1 MRRRFQGLTLTG
13 LLHVLPHDGVGGAEI
28 AARQAARA
36 APGEVTVAFLSGS
49 VDGPAEPNRFS
60 LNGLGP
66 FDPIAAIRAGLLALD
81 RPVAVFSLWK
91 SALAMLMTAL
101 LAPKTRR
108 VLFLHSDRRVHLPDR
123 LATWLQARLAHEV
136 WADCRRSLEGLGDL
150 MPAGKATR
158 VISFM
163 ASRLDTPVRTAPRPR
178 FIFWGRL
185 TPLKRIDR
193 ALDLFAQ
200 VARDRPDA
208 HFTLIGPDDGSETG
222 LRAQVQALGLMD
234 QVEFTGPKS
243 LPEIAALAATCDFF
257 VQLSEQEG
265 AAMSLIEAMQLGLV
279 PVVTPVGE
287 MASYVRPLETG
298 VVYQSQDQAAA
309 DIVRI
314 LEDAPLFD
322 RIGAAAVD
330 HWRTARLYHEDLLA
344 GARALAG
351 HEG

>member
-1 MRRRFQGLTLTG
+1 MTG

-28 AARQAARA
+28 AARQAAKA
-36 APGEVTVAFLSGS
+36 APGGVTVAFLTGP
-49 VDGPAEPNRFS
+49 VEGPAEPNRFS

-91 SALAMLMTAL
+91 SVLAMLMTAL

-136 WADCRRSLEGLGDL
+136 WADCRRSLEGLGSL
-150 MPAGKATR
+150 LPAGKPTR

-163 ASRLDTPVRTAPRPR
+163 ASRLDAPVRTAPRPR

-193 ALDLFAQ
+193 AIDLFAEI
-200 VARDRPDA
+200 ARDRPDA
-208 HFTLIGPDDGSETG
+208 HFTLIGPDDGSELD
-222 LRAQVQALGLMD
+222 LRQQVQALGLKGR
-234 QVEFTGPKS
+234 VAFEGARPLS
-243 LPEIAALAATCDFF
+243 EIATLSETADFF
-257 VQLSEQEG
+257 IQLSEQEG
-265 AAMSLIEAMQLGLV
+265 AAMSLIEAMQLGLI

-298 VVYQSQDQAAA
+298 VLYQSRDQAGA

-314 LEDAPLFD
+314 LADASLF
-322 RIGAAAVD
+322 RKIGAAAVD
-330 HWRTARLYHEDLLA
+330 HWRHARLYHEDLLA

-351 HEG
+351 REG

>member
-1 MRRRFQGLTLTG
+1 MSG
-13 LLHVLPHDGVGGAEI
+13 LLHVLPHDSVGGAEI
-28 AARQAARA
+28 AARQAAQA
-36 APGEVTVAFLSGS
+36 APDRVTVAVLTGR
-49 VDGPAEPNRFS
+49 VLGPARPNRFS
-60 LNGLGP
+60 LDGAGP
-66 FDPIAAIRAGLLALD
+66 FDPVAAIRAALLALD

-91 SALAMLMTAL
+91 SVLAMLATAL
-101 LAPKTRR
+101 LAPRTRR
-108 VLFLHSDRRVHLPDR
+108 VLFLHSDRRVHMPDR

-136 WADCRRSLEGLGDL
+136 WADCQRSLEGLGDL

-163 ASRLDTPVRTAPRPR
+163 ASRLEAPARAAPRPR

-193 ALDLFAQ
+193 AIDLFAT

-208 HFTLIGPDDGSETG
+208 TFLIIGPDDGSEMS
-222 LRAQVQALGLMD
+222 LRSQVQALGLD
-234 QVEFTGPKS
+234 GQVTFAGAKP
-243 LPEIAALAATCDFF
+243 LDEIAALAADSDFF

-279 PVVTPVGE
+279 PIVTPVGE

-298 VVYQSQDQAAA
+298 VVYEARDQAAA
-309 DIVRI
+309 DIERI
-314 LEDAPLFD
+314 LGDASLFD

-330 HWRTARLYHEDLLA
+330 HWRGQQLYHEDLLA
-344 GARALAG
+344 GAAALAG
-351 HEG
+351 HKG

>member
-1 MRRRFQGLTLTG
+1 MTG

-28 AARQAARA
+28 AARQAAEA
-36 APGEVTVAFLSGS
+36 APDQVTVAVLTGP
-49 VDGPAEPNRFS
+49 VLGPARPNRFS

-66 FDPIAAIRAGLLALD
+66 LDPVAAIRAGLLALD

-91 SALAMLMTAL
+91 SAPAMLAAAVL
-101 LAPKTRR
+101 SPRTRR
-108 VLFLHSDRRVHLPDR
+108 VLFLHSDRRVHLADR
-123 LATWLQARLAHEV
+123 IATWVQARLAHEV
-136 WADCRRSLEGLGDL
+136 WADCRRSLEGLGPL
-150 MPAGKATR
+150 MPAGKPTR

-163 ASRLDTPVRTAPRPR
+163 ARRLSAPVRTAPRPR

-193 ALDLFAQ
+193 AIALFAA

-208 HFTLIGPDDGSETG
+208 SFLIIGPDDGSETD
-222 LRAQVQALGLMD
+222 LRARVQALGLD
-234 QVEFTGPKS
+234 SQVTFAGPKS
-243 LPEIAALAATCDFF
+243 LDEIADLAAAHDFF

-287 MASYVRPLETG
+287 MGSYVKPLETG
-298 VVYQSQDQAAA
+298 VVYQGQDQAAA
-309 DIVRI
+309 DIGAI
-314 LEDAPLFD
+314 LEDASLFH

-330 HWRTARLYHEDLLA
+330 HWRGRRLYHQDLLA
-344 GARALAG
+344 GAEALAG
-351 HEG
+351 YKG